1 MSEDKPKLSDLDFAQ
16 GVDTAAV
23 PDDGVLLGHAR
34 GESVLLV
41 RRREKLFAISAT
53 SICGAA

>member
-16 GVDTAAV
+16 GVDTATV

-34 GESVLLV
+34 VESVLLV
-41 RRREKLFAISAT
+41 RRGEKSSAISAT
-53 SICGAA
+53 SISGAA